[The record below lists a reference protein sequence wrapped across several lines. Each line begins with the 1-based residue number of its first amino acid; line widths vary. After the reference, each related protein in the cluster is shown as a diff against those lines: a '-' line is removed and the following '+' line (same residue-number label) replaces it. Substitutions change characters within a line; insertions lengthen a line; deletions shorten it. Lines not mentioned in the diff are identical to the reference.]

1 MSPTFTTKV
10 PSPAPS
16 VTGIVVTLTLS
27 STTNILNAT
36 EVAVLEAELAAEYGV
51 DSNDVTV
58 EASYTVSGSID
69 VENIPDDV
77 TDVQLEEI
85 LEQSIADALGVHSKD
100 VDVTVD
106 PTTGEV
112 TYTVT
117 SSDDVAATDIQNALE
132 SDTFLN
138 DLNNEI
144 VEDIPTATVA
154 TVSADEEIEMELV
167 VVIDATESTVDIE
180 ETNRQI
186 TAEFENQGVSADSE
200 STMSS
205 SIKKIF
211 RLCNIIKSL

>member
-1 MSPTFTTKV
+1 M

-211 RLCNIIKSL
+211 RLCNIIKRL